1 MSQRLKRLI
10 RTLVAT
16 SLLTAT
22 IGIAPASS
30 AAPGDSASTFSAG
43 GGDTSTGVIYGLQP
57 AKGSTSSAED
67 C

>member
-16 SLLTAT
+16 SLLTAA
-22 IGIAPASS
+22 IGVAPASS
-30 AAPGDSASTFSAG
+30 APGSDPVATFAG
-43 GGDTSTGVIYGLQP
+43 GGDTTPGVIYGLQP
-57 AKGSTSSAED
+57 GKGGDPSAED

>member
-30 AAPGDSASTFSAG
+30 AAPGDPVSTFAAG

-57 AKGSTSSAED
+57 AKSGTPTAED

>member
-1 MSQRLKRLI
+1 
-10 RTLVAT
+10 VAT

-30 AAPGDSASTFSAG
+30 AAPGDPVSTFAAG

-57 AKGSTSSAED
+57 AKSGTPTAED